1 MKRNQFEK
9 YIRTMEQQNQ
19 NQPDVSDRTTQGRIE
34 KSCQLQ
40 FSIYKTME
48 DTDILLEQLSQGKD
62 KSDSTKQIGTT
73 GLPASGTTTTRPPK
87 ADAVADTKIQ
97 SENGVIEEL
106 RTLNHQ
112 LHILVYA
119 LVSQMD
125 DCNRET
131 DALREQ
137 VLYLQTHTLAGAHR
151 NENKR
156 GSIPPMPNPS
166 LVSTDPPA
174 TVVTTLQ
181 SMPKQQQHE
190 IEMESPILCGEL
202 PPLEMPKFDFEEINN

>member
-19 NQPDVSDRTTQGRIE
+19 NQPDVSGRTTQGRIE

-48 DTDILLEQLSQGKD
+48 DTDILLEQLSQGNEN
-62 KSDSTKQIGTT
+62 TKQATGTT
-73 GLPASGTTTTRPPK
+73 ASRPPK
-87 ADAVADTKIQ
+87 SDAEADTKIQ

-137 VLYLQTHTLAGAHR
+137 VLYFQTHSLAGAAQR
-151 NENKR
+151 KETKR
-156 GSIPPMPNPS
+156 GSIPPIPNPS
-166 LVSTDPPA
+166 LVSKDPP
-174 TVVTTLQ
+174 TTLVTTSQ

-190 IEMESPILCGEL
+190 IELESPILCGEL

>member
-19 NQPDVSDRTTQGRIE
+19 IQPDVSGRTTQGRIE

-48 DTDILLEQLSQGKD
+48 DTDILLEQLAQGKEKTD
-62 KSDSTKQIGTT
+62 NTKQQ
-73 GLPASGTTTTRPPK
+73 ATRPPK
-87 ADAVADTKIQ
+87 ADAEADAKIQ

-131 DALREQ
+131 DALRDQ
-137 VLYLQTHTLAGAHR
+137 VLYLQTHSVQR
-151 NENKR
+151 NDSKR
-156 GSIPPMPNPS
+156 GSNPPIANTNLM
-166 LVSTDPPA
+166 STDPPTT
-174 TVVTTLQ
+174 TVPTT
-181 SMPKQQQHE
+181 SHGMPKQQQHE
-190 IEMESPILCGEL
+190 TEMESPILCGEL

>member
-19 NQPDVSDRTTQGRIE
+19 NQPDVSARTTQGRIE

-48 DTDILLEQLSQGKD
+48 DTDILLEQLSQGKEI
-62 KSDSTKQIGTT
+62 TKQQATTGTT
-73 GLPASGTTTTRPPK
+73 STSTRPPK
-87 ADAVADTKIQ
+87 ADAETESKIQ

-137 VLYLQTHTLAGAHR
+137 VLYLQ
-151 NENKR
+151 NKK
-156 GSIPPMPNPS
+156 GSIPPNPS
-166 LVSTDPPA
+166 LVSKDAPT
-174 TVVTTLQ
+174 TVFTPQ